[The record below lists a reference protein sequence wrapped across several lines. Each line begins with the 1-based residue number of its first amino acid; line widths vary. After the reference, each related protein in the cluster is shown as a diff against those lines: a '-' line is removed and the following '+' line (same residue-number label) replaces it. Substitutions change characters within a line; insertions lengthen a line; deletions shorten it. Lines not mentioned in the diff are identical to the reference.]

1 MDVYQA
7 DRCPVHTVI
16 VVHGE
21 LDLSAEGRLV
31 EALQPYLGDCRAVG
45 IGLDLSEVTF
55 LDCAGLRALISIGR
69 RATDLGLAMCLAAE
83 SPAVAR
89 LLDLL
94 RLPPGSGY
102 LATPAGAALTIARAC
117 EVPGRLPACYAGRR
131 LAART
136 NGSRSACALCSS
148 ATICSLTPAH
158 LTPRQPAA

>member
-1 MDVYQA
+1 MDVHQA

-21 LDLSAEGRLV
+21 LDLSTAGRLV
-31 EALQPYLGDCRAVG
+31 EALQPYLVDCHAVG

-55 LDCAGLRALISIGR
+55 LDCSGLRALLSIGR
-69 RATDLGLAMCLAAE
+69 RAADLGLAMCLAAE

-102 LATPAGAALTIARAC
+102 LAKPAGAALTIGRAC
-117 EVPGRLPACYAGRR
+117 EVPGRLPPCYAGRR

-148 ATICSLTPAH
+148 ATICGLTPAH
-158 LTPRQPAA
+158 LTPWQPAA

>member
-1 MDVYQA
+1 MDVHQA

-16 VVHGE
+16 VVHGV
-21 LDLSAEGRLV
+21 LDAATADRLV
-31 EALQPYLGDCRAVG
+31 ESLQPYLDDCHAVG

-55 LDCAGLRALISIGR
+55 LDCSGLRALLSIGQ

-83 SPAVAR
+83 SPAVAQ

-94 RLPPGSGY
+94 RLPPGSSY
-102 LATPAGAALTIARAC
+102 LAKPAGAALAIARAC

-136 NGSRSACALCSS
+136 NGSRSTCTVCSS
-148 ATICSLTPAH
+148 AAICGLTPTR
-158 LTPRQPAA
+158 LTSWQPTA

>member
-1 MDVYQA
+1 MDVHQV
-7 DRCPVHTVI
+7 DLCPVHTVI
-16 VVHGE
+16 VVRGA
-21 LDLSAEGRLV
+21 LDVATAARFEES
-31 EALQPYLGDCRAVG
+31 LQPYLGDCHAAG

-55 LDCAGLRALISIGR
+55 LDCSGLRALHSIGQ

-89 LLDLL
+89 VLDLL

-102 LATPAGAALTIARAC
+102 LAKPAGAALTIARAC
-117 EVPGRLPACYAGRR
+117 EEPGRRPACYAGRR

-148 ATICSLTPAH
+148 AENCSVTPAH
-158 LTPRQPAA
+158 LTPWQTTP